1 MFKYNMRRLAAITLG
16 IATAGVFFSCSNDSI
31 IERDSDNTGV
41 SSMEKA
47 SSRTASLV
55 PIVMNNWMSGLQDNI
70 SLSKISIPG
79 THDSGAR
86 VDAPVVSG
94 TAKTQDLSI
103 AEQLNAGVRF
113 LDIRCRHID
122 NSFTIHHG
130 AIYQNLN
137 FDDVLNACYAFLE
150 SHPSETIIMS
160 VKEEYDASNTT
171 RSFEQT
177 FDSYVQK
184 KPSRWDLGT
193 TIPNLGEV
201 RGKIKLLRRF
211 SAGTAKGINAT
222 SWADNTTF
230 EINNPGASLKVQ
242 DYYKVTNNDDKWN
255 GISNLLNEAKND
267 TSGKLFVNFT
277 SGYKPGIFGIPSIP
291 TVSNS
296 INPKLKTFFQ
306 TNTKGSYGVM
316 PIDFVNAELSE
327 LIVKTNF

>member
-1 MFKYNMRRLAAITLG
+1 MKRMTAITLG
-16 IATAGVFFSCSNDSI
+16 VVTASVFFSCSNDSLM
-31 IERDSDNTGV
+31 ERDSNENSLASLAKV
-41 SSMEKA
+41 SS
-47 SSRTASLV
+47 RASLA
-55 PIVMNNWMSGLQDNI
+55 PIEMNSWMSGLQDNI
-70 SLSKISIPG
+70 SISKISIPG

-122 NSFTIHHG
+122 NAFTIHHG

-137 FDDVLNACYAFLE
+137 FDDVLNACYAFLN

-184 KPSRWDLGT
+184 NPSKWDLGAN
-193 TIPNLGEV
+193 IPTLGAV

-211 SAGTAKGINAT
+211 SSGTTKGINA
-222 SWADNTTF
+222 SPWADNTTF
-230 EINNPGASLKVQ
+230 DINNSGVQLKVQ

-255 GISNLLNEAKND
+255 GISSLLNEAKND
-267 TSGKLFVNFT
+267 TNGKLFVNFT
-277 SGYKPGIFGIPSIP
+277 SGYKPGIFGIPNIP
-291 TVSNS
+291 TVSNN
-296 INPKLKTFFQ
+296 INPRLKTFFQ
-306 TNTKGSYGVM
+306 SNTKGTFGIM
-316 PIDFVNAELSE
+316 PIDFVNAELSQ
-327 LIVKTNF
+327 LIVNTNF

>member
-1 MFKYNMRRLAAITLG
+1 MFKHQMKYVKNFTLCM
-16 IATAGVFFSCSNDSI
+16 ATATLFFSCSEGI
-31 IERDSDNTGV
+31 AERDSNEVNLTSV
-41 SSMEKA
+41 NKA
-47 SSRTASLV
+47 SYKMTAAV
-55 PIVMNNWMSGLQDNI
+55 PIEMNNWMSGLQDNI

-86 VDAPVVSG
+86 IDAPVVTG

-130 AIYQNLN
+130 AIYQHLN
-137 FDDVLNACYAFLE
+137 FDDVLNACYTFLE
-150 SHPSETIIMS
+150 NHPSETIIMS

-171 RSFEQT
+171 RSFEST

-184 KPSRWDLGT
+184 NPSKWDLGT
-193 TIPNLGEV
+193 NIPTLGDV
-201 RGKIKLLRRF
+201 RGKIRLLRRF

-230 EINNPGASLKVQ
+230 EINNPGAQLKVQ

-255 GISNLLNEAKND
+255 GISNLLNEAKNS
-267 TSGKLFVNFT
+267 TSERLFINFT

-291 TVSNS
+291 SVSNV

-306 TNTKGSYGVM
+306 SNTKGSYGIM
-316 PIDFVNAELSE
+316 PIDFVNAELAE

>member
-1 MFKYNMRRLAAITLG
+1 MKRFTAITLG
-16 IATAGVFFSCSNDSI
+16 VVTASIFFSCSNDSMM
-31 IERDSDNTGV
+31 ERDSNET
-41 SSMEKA
+41 SSM
-47 SSRTASLV
+47 SLAKV
-55 PIVMNNWMSGLQDNI
+55 SNKTSLLPIAMNSWMSGLQDNI
-70 SLSKISIPG
+70 SISKISIPG

-122 NSFTIHHG
+122 NSFAIHHG

-137 FDDVLNACYAFLE
+137 FDDVLNACYAFLN

-184 KPSRWDLGT
+184 NSSKWDLGAN
-193 TIPNLGEV
+193 IPTLGAV

-211 SAGTAKGINAT
+211 SSGSTKGINA
-222 SWADNTTF
+222 SPWADNTTF
-230 EINNPGASLKVQ
+230 DINNSGVQLKVQ

-255 GISNLLNEAKND
+255 GISSLLNEAKND
-267 TSGKLFVNFT
+267 SNGKLFVNFT

-291 TVSNS
+291 TVSNN

-306 TNTKGSYGVM
+306 TNTHGSYGVM

>member
-1 MFKYNMRRLAAITLG
+1 MFKQSMKRMTAITLG
-16 IATAGVFFSCSNDSI
+16 VVTASVFFSCSNDSLL
-31 IERDSDNTGV
+31 ERDSNENNLASLAKTAN
-41 SSMEKA
+41 KA
-47 SSRTASLV
+47 SLL
-55 PIVMNNWMSGLQDNI
+55 PISMNSWMSGLQDNI
-70 SLSKISIPG
+70 SISKISIPG

-86 VDAPVVSG
+86 VDPPVLSG

-122 NSFTIHHG
+122 NAFAIHHG

-137 FDDVLNACYAFLE
+137 FDDVLNACYAFLN

-160 VKEEYDASNTT
+160 VKEEYDPSNNT

-177 FDSYVQK
+177 FDAYVQK
-184 KPSRWDLGT
+184 NPSKWDLGAN
-193 TIPNLGEV
+193 IPTLGSV

-211 SAGTAKGINAT
+211 SSGTTKGINA
-222 SWADNTTF
+222 SPWADNTTF
-230 EINNPGASLKVQ
+230 DINNSGVQLKVQ

-255 GISNLLNEAKND
+255 GISSLLNEAKNN
-267 TSGKLFVNFT
+267 TNGKLFVNFT

-291 TVSNS
+291 TVSNN
-296 INPKLKTFFQ
+296 INPRLKTFFQ
-306 TNTKGSYGVM
+306 NNTQGSFGIM

>member
-1 MFKYNMRRLAAITLG
+1 MFKNHVRRFTTITLG
-16 IATAGVFFSCSNDSI
+16 IAAASLVFSCSESMT
-31 IERDSDNTGV
+31 ERDLNDTGIN
-41 SSMEKA
+41 
-47 SSRTASLV
+47 SLQKNSYRAAAL
-55 PIVMNNWMSGLQDNI
+55 PIEMNSWMSGLQDNI
-70 SLSKISIPG
+70 SIARISIPG

-137 FDDVLNACYAFLE
+137 FDDVLNACYSFLE

-171 RSFEQT
+171 RSFEKT

-184 KPSRWDLGT
+184 KPSRWNLGT
-193 TIPNLGEV
+193 NIPTLGNI
-201 RGKIKLLRRF
+201 RGKIQLLRRF
-211 SAGTAKGINAT
+211 SAETAKGINAT

-230 EINNPGASLKVQ
+230 EINNNGAPMKVQ

-255 GISNLLNEAKND
+255 GISTLLNEAKND
-267 TSGKLFVNFT
+267 GNNRFFVNFT

-291 TVSNS
+291 TVSNA

-306 TNTKGSYGVM
+306 ANTKGSYGVM

>member
-1 MFKYNMRRLAAITLG
+1 MFKQSMKRMTAITLG
-16 IATAGVFFSCSNDSI
+16 VVTASVFFSCSNDSLM
-31 IERDSDNTGV
+31 ERDSNENSLASLAKV
-41 SSMEKA
+41 SS
-47 SSRTASLV
+47 RASLA
-55 PIVMNNWMSGLQDNI
+55 PIEMNSWMSGLQDNI
-70 SLSKISIPG
+70 SISKISIPG

-122 NSFTIHHG
+122 NAFTIHHG

-137 FDDVLNACYAFLE
+137 FDDVLNACYAFLN

-184 KPSRWDLGT
+184 NPSKWDLGAN
-193 TIPNLGEV
+193 IPTLGAV

-211 SAGTAKGINAT
+211 SSGTTKGINA
-222 SWADNTTF
+222 SPWADNTTF
-230 EINNPGASLKVQ
+230 DINNSGVQLKVQ

-255 GISNLLNEAKND
+255 GISSLLNEAKND
-267 TSGKLFVNFT
+267 TNSKLFVNFT

-291 TVSNS
+291 TVSNN
-296 INPKLKTFFQ
+296 INPRLKTFFQ
-306 TNTKGSYGVM
+306 SNTHGSFGIM
-316 PIDFVNAELSE
+316 PIDFVNAELSQ
-327 LIVKTNF
+327 LIVNTNF

>member
-1 MFKYNMRRLAAITLG
+1 MFKQSMKRVTAITLG
-16 IATAGVFFSCSNDSI
+16 VFTASIFFSCSNDSL
-31 IERDSDNTGV
+31 IERDSNENNLA
-41 SSMEKA
+41 SFAKS
-47 SSRTASLV
+47 SSRASLA
-55 PIVMNNWMSGLQDNI
+55 PIEMNSWMSGLQDNI
-70 SLSKISIPG
+70 SISKISIPG

-122 NSFTIHHG
+122 NAFAIHHG

-137 FDDVLNACYAFLE
+137 FDDVLNACYAFLN

-184 KPSRWDLGT
+184 NLSKWDLGAN
-193 TIPNLGEV
+193 IPTLGAV

-211 SAGTAKGINAT
+211 SSGTTKGINA
-222 SWADNTTF
+222 SPWADNTTF
-230 EINNPGASLKVQ
+230 DINNSGVQLKVQ

-255 GISNLLNEAKND
+255 GISSLLNEAKND
-267 TSGKLFVNFT
+267 TNGKLFVNFT

-291 TVSNS
+291 TVSNN
-296 INPKLKTFFQ
+296 INPRLKTFFQ
-306 TNTKGSYGVM
+306 TNTKGSFGVM

>member
-1 MFKYNMRRLAAITLG
+1 MFKHQIKYVKKFTLS
-16 IATAGVFFSCSNDSI
+16 IATATVFFSCSEGVL
-31 IERDSDNTGV
+31 ERDSSETATTSVN
-41 SSMEKA
+41 KA
-47 SSRTASLV
+47 SYKMTAAV
-55 PIVMNNWMSGLQDNI
+55 PIQMSSWMASLQDNI

-86 VDAPVVSG
+86 IDAPVVSG

-130 AIYQNLN
+130 PIYQNLN

-150 SHPSETIIMS
+150 NNPSETIIMS
-160 VKEEYDASNTT
+160 VKEEHDASNTT
-171 RSFEQT
+171 RSFEST
-177 FDSYVQK
+177 FDSYIQK
-184 KPSRWDLGT
+184 SPSKWDLGT
-193 TIPNLGEV
+193 NIPTLGEV
-201 RGKIKLLRRF
+201 RGKIRLLRRF

-230 EINNPGASLKVQ
+230 EINNPGAQLKVQ

-255 GISNLLNEAKND
+255 GISNLFNEAKN
-267 TSGKLFVNFT
+267 SNSNRLFINFT

-291 TVSNS
+291 TVSNA

-306 TNTKGSYGVM
+306 SNTKGSYGIM
-316 PIDFVNAELSE
+316 PVDFVNAELAE

>member
-1 MFKYNMRRLAAITLG
+1 MFKLNMRRFTSITLG
-16 IATAGVFFSCSNDSI
+16 IATATVFFSCSNDSI
-31 IERDSDNTGV
+31 TERDSHETV
-41 SSMEKA
+41 LASSAKLIGKA
-47 SSRTASLV
+47 SLL
-55 PIVMNNWMSGLQDNI
+55 PLEMNSWMAGLQDNI
-70 SLSKISIPG
+70 SISKISIPG

-86 VDAPVVSG
+86 IDAPVVSG

-130 AIYQNLN
+130 AIYQKLN
-137 FDDVLNACYAFLE
+137 FDDVLNACYAFLN

-160 VKEEYDASNTT
+160 VKEEHEPSNNT
-171 RSFEQT
+171 RTFEKT

-184 KPSRWDLGT
+184 NESKWNLGT
-193 TIPNLGEV
+193 NIPTLGEV
-201 RGKIKLLRRF
+201 RGKIRLLRRF
-211 SAGTAKGINAT
+211 SAETAKGISAT

-230 EINNPGASLKVQ
+230 DINNPGAALRVQ

-255 GISNLLNEAKND
+255 GISGLLNEAKND
-267 TSGKLFVNFT
+267 SSNKLYINFT

-291 TVSNS
+291 TVSNN
-296 INPKLKTFFQ
+296 INPRLKTFFQ
-306 TNTKGSYGVM
+306 NNTKGSFGVM

>member
-1 MFKYNMRRLAAITLG
+1 MFKHPIKYVKFFTLSM
-16 IATAGVFFSCSNDSI
+16 ATAAVFYSCAEGMA
-31 IERDSDNTGV
+31 ERDSNETGLT
-41 SSMEKA
+41 SANKA
-47 SSRTASLV
+47 NYKIASLAPV
-55 PIVMNNWMSGLQDNI
+55 QMNSWMAGLQDNI
-70 SLSKISIPG
+70 SISKISIPG

-86 VDAPVVSG
+86 IDAPVISG

-160 VKEEYDASNTT
+160 VKEEHDPSNTT
-171 RSFEQT
+171 RSFEST

-184 KPSRWDLGT
+184 NPSKWNLGT
-193 TIPNLGEV
+193 NIPTLGEV
-201 RGKIKLLRRF
+201 RGKIRLLRRF
-211 SAGTAKGINAT
+211 PTQAAKGINAT

-230 EINNPGASLKVQ
+230 EINNPGAQLKVQ

-255 GISNLLNEAKND
+255 GISTLFNDAKNSNSD
-267 TSGKLFVNFT
+267 RLFINFT

-291 TVSNS
+291 TVSNA

-306 TNTKGSYGVM
+306 SNTKGSYGIM
-316 PIDFVNAELSE
+316 PIDFVNAELAE

>member
-1 MFKYNMRRLAAITLG
+1 MFKHPIKYVKFFTLSM
-16 IATAGVFFSCSNDSI
+16 ATAAVFYSCAEGMA
-31 IERDSDNTGV
+31 ERDSNETGLT
-41 SSMEKA
+41 SANKA
-47 SSRTASLV
+47 SYKIASLAPV
-55 PIVMNNWMSGLQDNI
+55 QMNSWMAGLQDNI
-70 SLSKISIPG
+70 SISKISIPG

-86 VDAPVVSG
+86 IDAPVISG

-160 VKEEYDASNTT
+160 VKEEHDPSNTT
-171 RSFEQT
+171 RSFEST

-184 KPSRWDLGT
+184 NPSKWNLGT
-193 TIPNLGEV
+193 NIPTLGEV
-201 RGKIKLLRRF
+201 RGKIRLLRRF
-211 SAGTAKGINAT
+211 STQAAKGINAT

-230 EINNPGASLKVQ
+230 EINNPGAQIKVQ

-255 GISNLLNEAKND
+255 GISTLFNDAKNSNSD
-267 TSGKLFVNFT
+267 RLFINFT

-291 TVSNS
+291 TVSNA

-306 TNTKGSYGVM
+306 SNTKGSYGIM
-316 PIDFVNAELSE
+316 PIDFVNAELAE

>member
-1 MFKYNMRRLAAITLG
+1 MFKQSMKRMTAITLG
-16 IATAGVFFSCSNDSI
+16 VFTASVFFSCSNDSLM
-31 IERDSDNTGV
+31 ERDSNENSLASLAKV
-41 SSMEKA
+41 SS
-47 SSRTASLV
+47 RASLA
-55 PIVMNNWMSGLQDNI
+55 PIEMNSWMSGLQDNI
-70 SLSKISIPG
+70 SISKISIPG

-122 NSFTIHHG
+122 NAFTIHHG

-137 FDDVLNACYAFLE
+137 FDDVLNACYAFLN

-184 KPSRWDLGT
+184 NPSKWDLGAN
-193 TIPNLGEV
+193 IPTLGAV

-211 SAGTAKGINAT
+211 SSGTTKGINA
-222 SWADNTTF
+222 SPWADNTTF
-230 EINNPGASLKVQ
+230 DINNSGVQLKVQ

-255 GISNLLNEAKND
+255 GISSLLNEAKND
-267 TSGKLFVNFT
+267 TNSKLFVNFT
-277 SGYKPGIFGIPSIP
+277 SGYKPGIFGIPNIP
-291 TVSNS
+291 TVSNN
-296 INPKLKTFFQ
+296 INPRLKTFLS
-306 TNTKGSYGVM
+306 NTHGSFGIM
-316 PIDFVNAELSE
+316 PIDFVNAELSQ
-327 LIVKTNF
+327 LIVNTNF

>member
-1 MFKYNMRRLAAITLG
+1 MKRITAITLG
-16 IATAGVFFSCSNDSI
+16 VFTASIFFSCSNDSL
-31 IERDSDNTGV
+31 IERDSNENNLASFAK
-41 SSMEKA
+41 SSN
-47 SSRTASLV
+47 RASLA
-55 PIVMNNWMSGLQDNI
+55 PIEMNSWMSGLQDNI
-70 SLSKISIPG
+70 SISKISIPG

-122 NSFTIHHG
+122 NAFAIHHG

-137 FDDVLNACYAFLE
+137 FDDVLNACYAFLN

-184 KPSRWDLGT
+184 NPSKWDLGAN
-193 TIPNLGEV
+193 IPTLGAV

-211 SAGTAKGINAT
+211 SSGTTKGINA
-222 SWADNTTF
+222 SPWADNTTF
-230 EINNPGASLKVQ
+230 DINNSGVQLKVQ

-255 GISNLLNEAKND
+255 GISSLLNEAKND
-267 TSGKLFVNFT
+267 TNGKLFVNFT

-291 TVSNS
+291 TVSNA

-306 TNTKGSYGVM
+306 TNTKGSFGVM

>member
-1 MFKYNMRRLAAITLG
+1 MFKQNIKRFTAITLG
-16 IATAGVFFSCSNDSI
+16 VVTASFLFSCSNDSMM
-31 IERDSDNTGV
+31 ERDSSEINASSLAKV
-41 SSMEKA
+41 SSKA
-47 SSRTASLV
+47 SLL
-55 PIVMNNWMSGLQDNI
+55 PISMNSWMSGLQDNI
-70 SLSKISIPG
+70 SISKISIPG

-86 VDAPVVSG
+86 VDTPVVSG

-122 NSFTIHHG
+122 NAFAIHHG

-137 FDDVLNACYAFLE
+137 FDDVLNACYTFLQNN
-150 SHPSETIIMS
+150 PSETIIMS

-177 FDSYVQK
+177 FDAYVQK
-184 KPSRWDLGT
+184 NPSKWDLGAN
-193 TIPNLGEV
+193 IPTLGAV

-211 SAGTAKGINAT
+211 SSGTTKGINA
-222 SWADNTTF
+222 SPWADNTTF
-230 EINNPGASLKVQ
+230 DINNSGVQLKVQ

-255 GISNLLNEAKND
+255 GISSLLNEAKND
-267 TSGKLFVNFT
+267 TTGKLFVNFT

-291 TVSNS
+291 TVSNN
-296 INPKLKTFFQ
+296 INPRLKTFFQ
-306 TNTKGSYGVM
+306 TNTQGSYGVM

>member
-1 MFKYNMRRLAAITLG
+1 MFKQNMKRFTAITLG
-16 IATAGVFFSCSNDSI
+16 VVTASIFFSCSNDSI
-31 IERDSDNTGV
+31 LERDSNENSVASLAKTTG
-41 SSMEKA
+41 KA
-47 SSRTASLV
+47 SLL
-55 PIVMNNWMSGLQDNI
+55 PIAMNSWLSGLQDNI

-86 VDAPVVSG
+86 VDTPVVSG

-122 NSFTIHHG
+122 NAFAIHHG

-137 FDDVLNACYAFLE
+137 FDDVLNACYAFLN

-184 KPSRWDLGT
+184 NPSKWDLGAN
-193 TIPNLGEV
+193 IPTLGSV

-211 SAGTAKGINAT
+211 SSGTTKGINA
-222 SWADNTTF
+222 SPWADNTTF
-230 EINNPGASLKVQ
+230 DINNSGVQLKVQ

-255 GISNLLNEAKND
+255 GISSLLNEAKND
-267 TSGKLFVNFT
+267 TNGKLFVNFT

-291 TVSNS
+291 TVSNN
-296 INPKLKTFFQ
+296 INPRLKTFFQ
-306 TNTKGSYGVM
+306 TNTQGSYGVM

>member
-1 MFKYNMRRLAAITLG
+1 MFKQNMKRFTAVTLG
-16 IATAGVFFSCSNDSI
+16 VVTASIFFSCSNNSMLD
-31 IERDSDNTGV
+31 RDSNENSVAPIT
-41 SSMEKA
+41 KKNN
-47 SSRTASLV
+47 RASLL
-55 PIVMNNWMSGLQDNI
+55 PIAMNSWMSGIQDNI
-70 SLSKISIPG
+70 SISKISIPG

-113 LDIRCRHID
+113 LDIRCRHIE
-122 NSFTIHHG
+122 NAFAIHHG

-137 FDDVLNACYAFLE
+137 FDDVLNACYAFLD

-184 KPSRWDLGT
+184 NSSKWDLGAN
-193 TIPNLGEV
+193 IPTLGAV

-211 SAGTAKGINAT
+211 SSGTTKGINA
-222 SWADNTTF
+222 SPWADNTTF
-230 EINNPGASLKVQ
+230 DINNSGVQLKVQ

-255 GISNLLNEAKND
+255 RISGLLNEAKND
-267 TSGKLFVNFT
+267 TNGKLFVNFS
-277 SGYKPGIFGIPSIP
+277 SGYKPGVFGIPSIP
-291 TVSNS
+291 TVSNA
-296 INPKLKTFFQ
+296 INPKFKTFFQ
-306 TNTKGSYGVM
+306 TNTQGSYGIM

>member
-1 MFKYNMRRLAAITLG
+1 MTAITLG
-16 IATAGVFFSCSNDSI
+16 VVTASIFFSCSNDSLM
-31 IERDSDNTGV
+31 ERDSNENSLASLAKV
-41 SSMEKA
+41 SS
-47 SSRTASLV
+47 RASLA
-55 PIVMNNWMSGLQDNI
+55 PIEMNSWMSGLQDNI
-70 SLSKISIPG
+70 SISKISIPG

-122 NSFTIHHG
+122 NAFTIHHG

-137 FDDVLNACYAFLE
+137 FDDVLNACYAFLN

-184 KPSRWDLGT
+184 NPSKWDLGAN
-193 TIPNLGEV
+193 IPTLGAV

-211 SAGTAKGINAT
+211 SSGTTKGINA
-222 SWADNTTF
+222 SPWADNTTF
-230 EINNPGASLKVQ
+230 DINNSGVQLKVQ

-255 GISNLLNEAKND
+255 GIFNLLNEAKND
-267 TSGKLFVNFT
+267 TNGKLFVNFT

-291 TVSNS
+291 TVSNN
-296 INPKLKTFFQ
+296 INPRLKTFFQ
-306 TNTKGSYGVM
+306 TNTQGSFGIM

>member
-1 MFKYNMRRLAAITLG
+1 MFKHHMKYVKNFTLS
-16 IATAGVFFSCSNDSI
+16 IATATVFFSCSESTL
-31 IERDSDNTGV
+31 ERDSNEMSTIQKANYKV
-41 SSMEKA
+41 SSRAAIE
-47 SSRTASLV
+47 
-55 PIVMNNWMSGLQDNI
+55 MNSWMSGLQDNI
-70 SLSKISIPG
+70 SISKISIPG

-137 FDDVLNACYAFLE
+137 FDDVLNACYSFLE

-160 VKEEYDASNTT
+160 VKEEHDPSNNT
-171 RSFEQT
+171 RSFEKT
-177 FDSYVQK
+177 FDAYVQK
-184 KPSRWDLGT
+184 NSAKWNLGT
-193 TIPNLGEV
+193 NIPTLGEV
-201 RGKIKLLRRF
+201 RGKIRLLRRF
-211 SAGTAKGINAT
+211 SAETAKGINAT

-230 EINNPGASLKVQ
+230 EINNPGAQLKVQ

-255 GISNLLNEAKND
+255 GISNLLNEAKSNNSD
-267 TSGKLFVNFT
+267 RLFINFT

-291 TVSNS
+291 TVSNN
-296 INPKLKTFFQ
+296 INPRLKTYFQ
-306 TNTKGSYGVM
+306 SNTKGSFGIM
-316 PIDFVNAELSE
+316 PMDFVNAELSG

>member
-1 MFKYNMRRLAAITLG
+1 MFKQSMKRFTAITLG
-16 IATAGVFFSCSNDSI
+16 VVTASIFFSCSNDSMM
-31 IERDSDNTGV
+31 ERDNETLAASLAKTSN
-41 SSMEKA
+41 KA
-47 SSRTASLV
+47 SLL
-55 PIVMNNWMSGLQDNI
+55 PIAMNSWMSGLQDNI
-70 SLSKISIPG
+70 SISKISIPG

-137 FDDVLNACYAFLE
+137 FDDVLNACYAFLN

-184 KPSRWDLGT
+184 NPSKWDLGAN
-193 TIPNLGEV
+193 IPALGAV

-211 SAGTAKGINAT
+211 SSGTTKGINA
-222 SWADNTTF
+222 SPWADNTTF
-230 EINNPGASLKVQ
+230 DINNSGVQLKVQ

-255 GISNLLNEAKND
+255 GISSLLNEAKND
-267 TSGKLFVNFT
+267 TNGKLFVNFT

-291 TVSNS
+291 TVSNT

-306 TNTKGSYGVM
+306 TNTQGSYGIM

>member
-1 MFKYNMRRLAAITLG
+1 MFKQNMKRMTAITLG
-16 IATAGVFFSCSNDSI
+16 VVTASIFFSCSNDSLM
-31 IERDSDNTGV
+31 ERDSNENPMASLAKT
-41 SSMEKA
+41 SNKA
-47 SSRTASLV
+47 SLL
-55 PIVMNNWMSGLQDNI
+55 PIAMNSWMSGLQDNI
-70 SLSKISIPG
+70 SISKISIPG

-122 NSFTIHHG
+122 NAFTIHHG

-137 FDDVLNACYAFLE
+137 FDDVLNACYTFLQNN
-150 SHPSETIIMS
+150 PSETIIMS

-184 KPSRWDLGT
+184 NPTKWDLGAN
-193 TIPNLGEV
+193 IPTLGSV

-211 SAGTAKGINAT
+211 SSGTTKGINA
-222 SWADNTTF
+222 SPWADNTTF
-230 EINNPGASLKVQ
+230 DINNSGVQLKVQ

-255 GISNLLNEAKND
+255 GIFNLLNEAKND
-267 TSGKLFVNFT
+267 TNGKLFVNFT

-291 TVSNS
+291 TVSNN
-296 INPKLKTFFQ
+296 INPRLKTFFQ
-306 TNTKGSYGVM
+306 NNTQGSFGIM

>member
-1 MFKYNMRRLAAITLG
+1 MFKQNMKRFTAVTLG
-16 IATAGVFFSCSNDSI
+16 VVTASIFFSCSNNSMLD
-31 IERDSDNTGV
+31 RDSNENSVAPIT
-41 SSMEKA
+41 KKNN
-47 SSRTASLV
+47 RASLL
-55 PIVMNNWMSGLQDNI
+55 PIAMNSWMSGIQDNI
-70 SLSKISIPG
+70 SISKISIPG

-122 NSFTIHHG
+122 NAFAIHHG

-137 FDDVLNACYAFLE
+137 FDDVLNACYAFLD

-184 KPSRWDLGT
+184 NSSKWDLGAN
-193 TIPNLGEV
+193 IPTLGAV

-211 SAGTAKGINAT
+211 SSGTTKGINA
-222 SWADNTTF
+222 SPWADNTTF
-230 EINNPGASLKVQ
+230 DINNSGVQLKVQ

-255 GISNLLNEAKND
+255 RISGLLNEAKND
-267 TSGKLFVNFT
+267 TNGKLFVNFT
-277 SGYKPGIFGIPSIP
+277 SGYKPGVFGIPSIP
-291 TVSNS
+291 TVSNA

-306 TNTKGSYGVM
+306 TNTQGSYGIM

>member
-1 MFKYNMRRLAAITLG
+1 MKRMTAITLG
-16 IATAGVFFSCSNDSI
+16 VVTASIFFSCSNDSI
-31 IERDSDNTGV
+31 MERDSNETLV
-41 SSMEKA
+41 ASLAKTSNKA
-47 SSRTASLV
+47 SLL
-55 PIVMNNWMSGLQDNI
+55 PIAMNSWMSGLQDNI
-70 SLSKISIPG
+70 SISKISIPG

-122 NSFTIHHG
+122 NAFTIHHG

-137 FDDVLNACYAFLE
+137 FDDVLNACYTFLQNN
-150 SHPSETIIMS
+150 PSETIIMS

-184 KPSRWDLGT
+184 NPTKWDLGAN
-193 TIPNLGEV
+193 IPTLGSV

-211 SAGTAKGINAT
+211 SSGTTKGINA
-222 SWADNTTF
+222 SPWADNTTF
-230 EINNPGASLKVQ
+230 DINNSGVQLKVQ

-255 GISNLLNEAKND
+255 GIFNLLNEAKND
-267 TSGKLFVNFT
+267 TNGKLFVNFT

-291 TVSNS
+291 TVSNN
-296 INPKLKTFFQ
+296 INPRLKTFFQ
-306 TNTKGSYGVM
+306 NNTQGSFGIM

>member
-1 MFKYNMRRLAAITLG
+1 MKRFTAVTLG
-16 IATAGVFFSCSNDSI
+16 VVTASIFFSCSNNSMLD
-31 IERDSDNTGV
+31 RDSNENSVAPIT
-41 SSMEKA
+41 KKNN
-47 SSRTASLV
+47 RASLL
-55 PIVMNNWMSGLQDNI
+55 PIAMNSWMSGIQDNI
-70 SLSKISIPG
+70 SISKISIPG

-113 LDIRCRHID
+113 LDIRCRHIE
-122 NSFTIHHG
+122 NAFAIHHG

-137 FDDVLNACYAFLE
+137 FDDVLNACYAFLD

-184 KPSRWDLGT
+184 NSSKWDLGAN
-193 TIPNLGEV
+193 IPTLGAV

-211 SAGTAKGINAT
+211 SSGTTKGINA
-222 SWADNTTF
+222 SPWADNTTF
-230 EINNPGASLKVQ
+230 DINNSGVQLKVQ

-255 GISNLLNEAKND
+255 RISGLLNEAKND
-267 TSGKLFVNFT
+267 TNGKLFVNFS
-277 SGYKPGIFGIPSIP
+277 SGYKPGVFGIPSIP
-291 TVSNS
+291 TVSNA
-296 INPKLKTFFQ
+296 INPKFKTFFQ
-306 TNTKGSYGVM
+306 TNTQGSYGIM

>member
-1 MFKYNMRRLAAITLG
+1 MFKQNMKRFTAITLG
-16 IATAGVFFSCSNDSI
+16 VVTASIFFSCSNDSI
-31 IERDSDNTGV
+31 LERDSNENVVASLTKTTG
-41 SSMEKA
+41 KA
-47 SSRTASLV
+47 SLL
-55 PIVMNNWMSGLQDNI
+55 PIAMNSWMSGLQDNI

-86 VDAPVVSG
+86 VDPPVLSG

-122 NSFTIHHG
+122 NAFAIHHG

-137 FDDVLNACYAFLE
+137 FDDVLNACYAFLN

-184 KPSRWDLGT
+184 NPSKWDLGAN
-193 TIPNLGEV
+193 IPTLGSV

-211 SAGTAKGINAT
+211 SSGTTKGINA
-222 SWADNTTF
+222 SPWADNTTF
-230 EINNPGASLKVQ
+230 DINNSGVQLKVQ

-255 GISNLLNEAKND
+255 GISSLLNEAKND
-267 TSGKLFVNFT
+267 TNGKLFVNFT

-291 TVSNS
+291 TVSNN
-296 INPKLKTFFQ
+296 INPRLKTFFQ
-306 TNTKGSYGVM
+306 TNTQGSFGIM

>member
-1 MFKYNMRRLAAITLG
+1 MFKQSMKRMTAITLG
-16 IATAGVFFSCSNDSI
+16 VFTASIFFSCSNDSI
-31 IERDSDNTGV
+31 LERDSNENSV
-41 SSMEKA
+41 SSLAKTTGKA
-47 SSRTASLV
+47 SLLPVS
-55 PIVMNNWMSGLQDNI
+55 MNSWMSGLQDNI
-70 SLSKISIPG
+70 SISKISIPG

-122 NSFTIHHG
+122 NAFTIHHG

-137 FDDVLNACYAFLE
+137 FDDVLNACYIFLQNN
-150 SHPSETIIMS
+150 PSETIIMS

-184 KPSRWDLGT
+184 NPSKWDLGAN
-193 TIPNLGEV
+193 IPTLGSV

-211 SAGTAKGINAT
+211 SSGTTKGINA
-222 SWADNTTF
+222 SPWADNTTF
-230 EINNPGASLKVQ
+230 DISNSGVQLKVQ

-255 GISNLLNEAKND
+255 GISNLLNEAKNN
-267 TSGKLFVNFT
+267 TNGKLFVNFT

-291 TVSNS
+291 TVSNN
-296 INPKLKTFFQ
+296 INPRLKTFFQ
-306 TNTKGSYGVM
+306 SNTHGSFGIM
-316 PIDFVNAELSE
+316 PIDFVNAELSQ
-327 LIVKTNF
+327 LIVNTNF